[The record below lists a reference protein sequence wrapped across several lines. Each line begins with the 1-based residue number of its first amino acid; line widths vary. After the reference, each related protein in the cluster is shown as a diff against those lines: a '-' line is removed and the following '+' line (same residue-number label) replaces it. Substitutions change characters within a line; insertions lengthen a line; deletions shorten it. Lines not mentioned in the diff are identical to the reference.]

1 MLPLDSFLPATVP
14 FVVGVALLDTVLLVT
29 PVLVV
34 EATVMGAEV
43 AVPDVAVVVVV
54 VGTSVSI
61 WPLLYSG

>member
-14 FVVGVALLDTVLLVT
+14 FVVGVVLLDTVLFVT
-29 PVLVV
+29 PVLDV
-34 EATVMGAEV
+34 EAAVMGAEV
-43 AVPDVAVVVVV
+43 VVPDVAVVVVV